1 MTRNDLFDVSSIPGI
16 EDLTRAGQV
25 PANPE
30 ALVAARARLDAAI
43 AADPAT
49 GAGAVLPVARS
60 RRRRWVY
67 RSLAV
72 AAALA
77 MLPLGRI
84 ALDSARPD
92 VARVA
97 IAADGSL
104 QCSNA
109 GFAAPIDPRDAD
121 LRLLP
126 ATLPDG
132 WQLDRIAARWST
144 SDDPAAC
151 RVPALSLVRLDGDRV
166 ITGDVTVHGPFA
178 GVDAESFLGS
188 RSTVQVAGVPGLL
201 LERPDVGF
209 QRWVWTS
216 DEHTWVMEARD
227 LTADEGELVA
237 AGITTTGTLVDWEP
251 TGDDLGLLVVA
262 QRPGPP
268 PTYRPAHLEW
278 YVDLTGPDGRA
289 AHYYVRY
296 QPEHPTLALEAT
308 HPGVVVSADGTEA
321 RIDRPGLAEVEQ
333 ISIWRDGLTISAGN
347 GPMLSN
353 DTDPTAAPAP
363 YEVLT
368 AIVDSLAPV
377 PPDDPRLTEHALD
390 EDTVD
395 HP

>member
-1 MTRNDLFDVSSIPGI
+1 MTRIELFDVSSIPGI

-25 PANPE
+25 PANPD

-43 AADPAT
+43 AAEPSTGT
-49 GAGAVLPVARS
+49 GAVVPLGRPA
-60 RRRRWVY
+60 RRWVY

-77 MLPLGRI
+77 LLPLGRI
-84 ALDSARPD
+84 ALDTARPD

-97 IAADGSL
+97 IASDGSL
-104 QCSNA
+104 QCSNG
-109 GFAAPIDPRDAD
+109 GFAAPIAPRDAD

-166 ITGDVTVHGPFA
+166 VTGNVTVHGPFA
-178 GVDAESFLGS
+178 AVDAESFLGS

-201 LERPDVGF
+201 LDSPDVGF
-209 QRWVWTS
+209 QRWVWTA
-216 DEHTWVMEARD
+216 DERTWVMEAQE
-227 LTADEGELVA
+227 LSTDEGELVA
-237 AGITTTGTLVDWEP
+237 AGVTTTGSSVDWQP
-251 TGDDLGLLVVA
+251 TGDDLGLQVVA
-262 QRPGPP
+262 WRPGPP
-268 PTYRPAHLEW
+268 PTFRAAHLEW
-278 YVDLTGPDGRA
+278 YVDLTGPAGRA
-289 AHYYVRY
+289 AHYYVSY
-296 QPEHPTLALEAT
+296 QPEHPTLALEAA

-321 RIDRPGLAEVEQ
+321 RFDRPGLAEGEQ
-333 ISIWRDGLTISAGN
+333 ITVWRDGLTISAGS
-347 GPMLSN
+347 GPMFVN
-353 DTDPTAAPAP
+353 NTDPAPASAP

-377 PPDDPRLTEHALD
+377 PADDPRLTEHAFD
-390 EDTVD
+390 EDTVA

>member
-25 PANPE
+25 PANPD
-30 ALVAARARLDAAI
+30 ALEAARAQLDATI
-43 AADPAT
+43 AAEPTTRT
-49 GAGAVLPVARS
+49 GAVFPVARS
-60 RRRRWVY
+60 ARRRWAY

-77 MLPLGRI
+77 LLPLGRI
-84 ALDSARPD
+84 ALDTARPD

-104 QCSNA
+104 QCSNG

-151 RVPALSLVRLDGDRV
+151 RVPALTLVRLDGDRV

-178 GVDAESFLGS
+178 AVDAESFLGS
-188 RSTVQVAGVPGLL
+188 RSTVQVAGDPGLL
-201 LERPDVGF
+201 LDSPDVGF

-216 DEHTWVMEARD
+216 DERTWVMEAQE
-227 LTADEGELVA
+227 LSTDEGELVA
-237 AGITTTGTLVDWEP
+237 AGVTTTGSSVDWQP
-251 TGDDLGLLVVA
+251 TGDDLGLQVVA
-262 QRPGPP
+262 RRPGPP
-268 PTYRPAHLEW
+268 PTYRSAHLEW

-289 AHYYVRY
+289 AHYYVSY
-296 QPEHPTLALEAT
+296 QPEHPTLALEAA

-321 RIDRPGLAEVEQ
+321 RFDRPGAAEADQ
-333 ISIWRDGLTISAGN
+333 ITIWRDGLTISSGS
-347 GPMLSN
+347 GPMFVN
-353 DTDPTAAPAP
+353 TTDPAPASAP

-368 AIVDSLAPV
+368 AIVDSLTPV
-377 PPDDPRLTEHALD
+377 PADDPRLTEHALD
-390 EDTVD
+390 EDTVT

>member
-1 MTRNDLFDVSSIPGI
+1 MTRTELFDVSSIPGI

-25 PANPE
+25 PASPD

-43 AADPAT
+43 AAEPTSASADALPAGT
-49 GAGAVLPVARS
+49 SA
-60 RRRRWVY
+60 RRRWVH

-77 MLPLGRI
+77 LLPLGRI
-84 ALDSARPD
+84 ALDTARPD
-92 VARVA
+92 VAQVA
-97 IAADGSL
+97 IASDGSL
-104 QCSNA
+104 QCSNE

-132 WQLDRIAARWST
+132 WQVDRIAARWST

-151 RVPALSLVRLDGDRV
+151 QAPALSLVRLDDDRV

-178 GVDAESFLGS
+178 AVDVESFLGS
-188 RSTVQVAGVPGLL
+188 RSNVEVAGAPGLL
-201 LERPDVGF
+201 LDSSEAGF
-209 QRWVWTS
+209 QRWVWTA
-216 DEHTWVMEARD
+216 DEHTWVMEARE

-237 AGITTTGTLVDWEP
+237 AGMTTTGTVIDWQP
-251 TGDDLGLLVVA
+251 TGDDLGLQVVA
-262 QRPGPP
+262 QRPGPR

-289 AHYYVRY
+289 AHYYVSY

-321 RIDRPGLAEVEQ
+321 RIDRPGLADVEQ
-333 ISIWRDGLTISAGN
+333 ITVWRDGLTISAGS
-347 GPMLSN
+347 GPMFGN
-353 DTDPTAAPAP
+353 DTDPPPSPAP
-363 YEVLT
+363 FEALT
-368 AIVDSLAPV
+368 TIVDSLAPV
-377 PPDDPRLTEHALD
+377 PADDPRLTEHALQ
-390 EDTVD
+390 EDTVK